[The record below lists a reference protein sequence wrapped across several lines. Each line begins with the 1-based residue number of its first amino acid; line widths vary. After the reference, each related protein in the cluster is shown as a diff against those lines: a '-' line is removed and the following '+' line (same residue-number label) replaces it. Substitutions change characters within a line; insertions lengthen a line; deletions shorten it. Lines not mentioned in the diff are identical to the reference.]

1 MHGLREKKMLKFVF
15 CPLISSFFFTFQI
28 NNSDISDINK
38 LEEMLFHFS
47 RLLHPNHFIVVD
59 LMHSLVHL
67 YASRKTL
74 TRPEKERKIQLC
86 TMVLET
92 LVKIDPGYTKWRGT
106 LLQELIHTV
115 MLVSKEDHSKRR
127 ITTKE
132 FHKRLSMCAKKL
144 DEAKKCLMG
153 GFTNET
159 HEIRRYRRIR
169 KPNEKSDQK

>member
-1 MHGLREKKMLKFVF
+1 MVTTLKS
-15 CPLISSFFFTFQI
+15 IGFTTLMCGDGTNDVGALKHAHVGMYI
-28 NNSDISDINK
+28 TSNK

-159 HEIRRYRRIR
+159 HEIRRYRRR
-169 KPNEKSDQK
+169 